1 MSTVR
6 DILERRRSEIRK
18 QSQPLEAEAAQL
30 RSKLADL
37 DARLKTLSR
46 EENDIQRALAAM
58 GRNVAA
64 ETTITI
70 KDAIL
75 DVLAVAPQGLTSNEL
90 LTALNDRFF
99 EGTLVRT
106 SMSPQIAR
114 LKNKDHKIRQRGDR
128 YFLA

>member
-1 MSTVR
+1 
-6 DILERRRSEIRK
+6 
-18 QSQPLEAEAAQL
+18 
-30 RSKLADL
+30 
-37 DARLKTLSR
+37 
-46 EENDIQRALAAM
+46 M